1 MTGSQSATP
10 LCVFA
15 SALPTEPALRKSL
28 VIKSRQPLPA
38 ALRGPDGNEVSFAT
52 FAMVDGE
59 LLARLGPDVVLAPLM
74 TSSFDV
80 LDLALRLVT
89 LGYRGTLRAV
99 TRKIPN
105 PRLVEHEIA
114 SAYPELSFELI
125 VLDAD

>member
-1 MTGSQSATP
+1 M
-10 LCVFA
+10 
-15 SALPTEPALRKSL
+15 
-28 VIKSRQPLPA
+28 
-38 ALRGPDGNEVSFAT
+38 SFAT